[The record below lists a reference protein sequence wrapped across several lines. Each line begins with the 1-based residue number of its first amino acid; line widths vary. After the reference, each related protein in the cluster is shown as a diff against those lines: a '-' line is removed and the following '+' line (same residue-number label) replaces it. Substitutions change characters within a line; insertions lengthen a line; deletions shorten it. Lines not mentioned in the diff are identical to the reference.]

1 MRSRLYNF
9 GDSWA
14 WGYNDNF
21 ETHKT
26 TYAGIIAKTLDY
38 KSRCMFTSWGMGNVG
53 EFFNHLI

>member
-21 ETHKT
+21 ETYKT
-26 TYAGIIAKTLDY
+26 TYAGIIAKTLIT
-38 KSRCMFTSWGMGNVG
+38 KSRCMFTRLGDG
-53 EFFNHLI
+53 